1 MATSAQSA
9 HSPFVRRGPNDNG
22 LRLVGHWRIGELRAL
37 NDGLEQALTHN
48 NQTPSQVDG
57 AAIQSLDTAA
67 ALLLCRKLRLA
78 DSADSDIQITGLS
91 AKHKR
96 VLHGVIAHLRQ
107 HPDDDPVRSTAH
119 RKGTQAQSGLLARI
133 GLEAV
138 SLADLIRTHAAY
150 LGLAAAALGTV
161 IRHPG
166 SLRLRELTAQLAQT
180 GLMALPVI
188 ALVMFLIGAVMAY
201 LLGLQAE
208 QYGANIYVVDG
219 VALGTVREFAPLL
232 VATVVAGRSGA
243 SFTAQL
249 GTMKLTEEIDAI
261 RTLGLSAEQV
271 LLLPRVLALI
281 ITLPLLVFVGS
292 VLALAG
298 AALVCDLMLGIT
310 PDTFLERLRSE
321 VALRH
326 YFIGLLKAPVFA
338 VVIAVIGCSMGLSV
352 ARDTRSIGMNTTAT
366 VVQCIVAVVL
376 LNAVF
381 AIVFQQLGW

>member
-1 MATSAQSA
+1 MATSSQSTRSPYVTRDPA
-9 HSPFVRRGPNDNG
+9 HGRLQ
-22 LRLVGHWRIGELRAL
+22 LRGHWRIGAL
-37 NDGLEQALTHN
+37 GALSDALEQVLAPKSHPPL
-48 NQTPSQVDG
+48 QVDG
-57 AAIQSLDTAA
+57 AAIESLDTAA
-67 ALLLCRKLRLA
+67 ALLLCQKLDLA
-78 DSADSDIQITGLS
+78 KTPDSGVQVTGLS
-91 AKHKR
+91 ARHER
-96 VLHGVIAHLRQ
+96 VLNGVLTHLRQ
-107 HPDDDPVRSTAH
+107 HPEQLPSGSALPA
-119 RKGTQAQSGLLARI
+119 GAQNQSGLVARI
-133 GLEAV
+133 GMQAV
-138 SLADLIRTHAAY
+138 SLVDLMRTHAAY
-150 LGLAAAALGTV
+150 FGLTLATLGTV
-161 IRHPG
+161 IRRPR
-166 SLRLRELTAQLAQT
+166 SLRVKELTAQLAQT
-180 GLMALPVI
+180 GLLALPVI

-261 RTLGLSAEQV
+261 RTLGLAAEQV
-271 LLLPRVLALI
+271 LLLPRVLALV

>member
-1 MATSAQSA
+1 MDGSA
-9 HSPFVRRGPNDNG
+9 
-22 LRLVGHWRIGELRAL
+22 IE
-37 NDGLEQALTHN
+37 
-48 NQTPSQVDG
+48 
-57 AAIQSLDTAA
+57 SLDTAA
-67 ALLLCRKLRLA
+67 ALLLCQKLGLA
-78 DSADSDIQITGLS
+78 KTPESGVEITGLS
-91 AKHKR
+91 AKHER
-96 VLHGVIAHLRQ
+96 VLNGVIKHLRQ
-107 HPDDDPVRSTAH
+107 HPDPRAPGSDLLS
-119 RKGTQAQSGLLARI
+119 GSQTQPGLVARI
-133 GLEAV
+133 GMKTVALV
-138 SLADLIRTHAAY
+138 NLMRTHAAY
-150 LGLAAAALGTV
+150 FGLTLATLGTV
-161 IRHPG
+161 IRHPN
-166 SLRLRELTAQLAQT
+166 SLRLKELTAQLAQT

-326 YFIGLLKAPVFA
+326 YFIGLLKSPVFA

-376 LNAVF
+376 LNAMF